1 MMESVR
7 TWVLSILAA
16 ALLLG
21 LLESCA
27 PKGPVRSVAKLA
39 AGLALFLAVAAPLE
53 ERLPDWLGRAF
64 QEELASVTAFSD
76 TLIETDKTYLE
87 TIMSRRVA
95 EYIVSEAERVG
106 AAVTCSVECD
116 WTEEGIPIP
125 CFAVVRGGLT
135 AAQRTALTAYAS
147 RQLGI
152 AEDQIRF
159 EEDVE

>member
-53 ERLPDWLGRAF
+53 ERLPDWL
-64 QEELASVTAFSD
+64 EELASVTAFSD

-106 AAVTCSVECD
+106 AAVTCSVECG

-125 CFAVVRGGLT
+125 CAAVVRGGLT
-135 AAQRTALTAYAS
+135 AAQRAALTDYAS

>member
-27 PKGPVRSVAKLA
+27 PKGAVRSVAKLA

-53 ERLPDWLGRAF
+53 ERLPDWVGRSF
-64 QEELASVTAFSD
+64 REELASVTAFSD

-95 EYIVSEAERVG
+95 EYIVSEAEKAG
-106 AAVTCSVECD
+106 AAVTCSVECG

-125 CFAVVRGGLT
+125 CSAVVRGGLT
-135 AAQRTALTAYAS
+135 AAQRAALTDYAS
-147 RQLGI
+147 QQLGI

>member
-1 MMESVR
+1 M
-7 TWVLSILAA
+7 
-16 ALLLG
+16 
-21 LLESCA
+21 
-27 PKGPVRSVAKLA
+27 KGK
-39 AGLALFLAVAAPLE
+39 
-53 ERLPDWLGRAF
+53 RLDEMCIR
-64 QEELASVTAFSD
+64 D
-76 TLIETDKTYLE
+76 RDKTYLE

-106 AAVTCSVECD
+106 AAVTCSVECG

>member
-53 ERLPDWLGRAF
+53 EL
-64 QEELASVTAFSD
+64 S
-76 TLIETDKTYLE
+76 LIH
-87 TIMSRRVA
+87 ISA
-95 EYIVSEAERVG
+95 
-106 AAVTCSVECD
+106 
-116 WTEEGIPIP
+116 
-125 CFAVVRGGLT
+125 
-135 AAQRTALTAYAS
+135 AAQRWSCA
-147 RQLGI
+147 
-152 AEDQIRF
+152 
-159 EEDVE
+159 

>member
-7 TWVLSILAA
+7 TWVLSVLAA

-53 ERLPDWLGRAF
+53 EHLTDWLGRAF
-64 QEELASVTAFSD
+64 REKLASVTVFSD
-76 TLIETDKTYLE
+76 TLGETDKTYLE
-87 TIMSRRVA
+87 TIMSQRAA
-95 EYIVSEAERVG
+95 EYIVSEAETVG
-106 AAVTCSVECD
+106 AAVTCTVECS
-116 WTEEGIPIP
+116 WTEENLPVP
-125 CFAVVRGGLT
+125 CAAVIRGSLT
-135 AAQRTALTAYAS
+135 PSQRAALTAYAS
-147 RQLGI
+147 QQLGI

>member
-21 LLESCA
+21 LLESCV

-64 QEELASVTAFSD
+64 REELASVTAFSD
-76 TLIETDKTYLE
+76 TMIETEKSYLE
-87 TIMSRRVA
+87 TIMYLLVA
-95 EYIVSEAERVG
+95 EFILS
-106 AAVTCSVECD
+106 
-116 WTEEGIPIP
+116 
-125 CFAVVRGGLT
+125 
-135 AAQRTALTAYAS
+135 
-147 RQLGI
+147 
-152 AEDQIRF
+152 
-159 EEDVE
+159 

>member
-39 AGLALFLAVAAPLE
+39 AGLALFLAVAAPVE
-53 ERLPDWLGRAF
+53 ERLPDWLGRSF
-64 QEELASVTAFSD
+64 REELASVTAFSD

-95 EYIVSEAERVG
+95 EYIVSEAERAG
-106 AAVTCSVECD
+106 EKLSKTD
-116 WTEEGIPIP
+116 
-125 CFAVVRGGLT
+125 
-135 AAQRTALTAYAS
+135 AS
-147 RQLGI
+147 
-152 AEDQIRF
+152 DKS
-159 EEDVE
+159 